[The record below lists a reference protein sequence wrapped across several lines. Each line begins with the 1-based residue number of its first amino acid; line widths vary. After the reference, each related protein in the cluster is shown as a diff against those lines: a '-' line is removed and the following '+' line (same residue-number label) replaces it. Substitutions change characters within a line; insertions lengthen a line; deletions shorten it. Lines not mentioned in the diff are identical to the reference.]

1 MRKKR
6 RFYRGVPNHIY
17 QRAQNGFNLFYC
29 DEDRLVFYTIF
40 SVCALRAA
48 DIQVLGL
55 CLMYD
60 HFHTLIVSE
69 RVEAISAFMDHCTSW
84 FARIFNES
92 VGRKGRLFHK
102 NFGSAPKWGLKK
114 IHSAI
119 AYLFNNPVEKQLC
132 ANAEDFRWSFLP
144 YMHNTNPFSNKT
156 ISRNASASLK
166 KTKKEIEWFRGI
178 GEPLNYSCLRRW
190 RNSLDPSEW
199 EEVVDYIIV
208 KYSSFDYEALL
219 DYYDSYENMLIAVN
233 SNTGG
238 EYDIRE
244 EFNAFSDLAYGE
256 MLDYCR
262 YSMKD
267 AKVREL
273 IMWPIEKKLNLFHQ
287 LKINTSATDRQ
298 ICKFL
303 HLCMEEGK

>member
-1 MRKKR
+1 M
-6 RFYRGVPNHIY
+6 
-17 QRAQNGFNLFYC
+17 
-29 DEDRLVFYTIF
+29 
-40 SVCALRAA
+40 S
-48 DIQVLGL
+48 
-55 CLMYD
+55 
-60 HFHTLIVSE
+60 
-69 RVEAISAFMDHCTSW
+69 
-84 FARIFNES
+84 
-92 VGRKGRLFHK
+92 
-102 NFGSAPKWGLKK
+102 
-114 IHSAI
+114 
-119 AYLFNNPVEKQLC
+119 
-132 ANAEDFRWSFLP
+132 
-144 YMHNTNPFSNKT
+144 
-156 ISRNASASLK
+156 
-166 KTKKEIEWFRGI
+166 
-178 GEPLNYSCLRRW
+178 W

-262 YSMKD
+262 YSMTD

-273 IMWPIEKKLNLFHQ
+273 IMWPIEKKLNLFNQ

-298 ICKFL
+298 ISVYGGRQVIEF
-303 HLCMEEGK
+303 